1 MDYAEIWAEA
11 WTAGVM
17 AGIACRPEPMV
28 VGQYNGDK
36 LTIIDVVNEGPC
48 GFAWIKIRP
57 GNGKMARWLKAQDK
71 GHKGYTGGWD
81 VSVHDFGQSL
91 ERKVAAARAMAD
103 VLCKHGIDATSDSR
117 MD

>member
-17 AGIACRPEPMV
+17 AGIACRPTPMV
-28 VGQYNGDK
+28 ILGSSDRRV
-36 LTIIDVVNEGPC
+36 IEVVDDGPC

-57 GNGKMARWLKAQDK
+57 ANSKLARWLKAQDK
-71 GHKGYTGGWD
+71 GHKGYNGGWD
-81 VSVHDFGQSL
+81 VSISDFGQSL
-91 ERKVAAARAMAD
+91 ERKSAAARAMAA
-103 VLCKHGIDATSDSR
+103 VLIKHGIDATSDSR